1 MKFGPDKV
9 TVVEAD
15 AILRQYVAT
24 TLTDAGFQVFAEPGA
39 TLKNIVESMPDVIVL
54 GANPPQL
61 DCCDLLADVKG
72 SEQTRQIRVI
82 MVSTGASA
90 ERVRGLELGAD
101 DVLSLPIDDH
111 ELLARVR
118 AQLREKRPED
128 ELRETLHNERQS
140 RQQARRILDAI
151 SQGRRTLRFGI
162 VSVVALALVTMGIIA
177 LLSWRSQKQNVRVY
191 AALTKLQTSLA
202 SERGLI
208 EQARI
213 ARKQAEQNAPTSS
226 EGQRQILKRKSEQLH
241 DQMARSNASQVG
253 ELEKQLRASNERLQ
267 KLETEK
273 TVAEDVIRSYSSSVC
288 LLHIAVGFRD
298 KVSGL
303 TLRYTTLTPPNS
315 APADGNGIPVRIGGA
330 GAEVRMDILGTGFL
344 VSSDGRII
352 TNHHVIEPWW
362 EDKKIAELLEQ
373 APGLEPFVTGMT
385 AYFPGITRGIPV
397 KLQNIS
403 SEADLAVVTGSISGL
418 NLKPLVMDDDTHAPI
433 SGEPVVLLGYPTG
446 INAILARSS
455 EDALRSM
462 AAKAN
467 GDSTNLITE
476 LARQKLIRPVSTQGH
491 IGDVLPDKIIYDAQ
505 TASGGSGGP
514 LFNSA
519 GKVIAINVAIL
530 TDFAGSNFAIP
541 VRYAKRLLV
550 H

>member
-15 AILRQYVAT
+15 AIRREYVAGI
-24 TLTDAGFQVFAEPGA
+24 LTDAGFQVFAEPAA
-39 TLKNIVESMPDVIVL
+39 TLKNIVESMPDIIVL

-82 MVSTGASA
+82 MVSAGASV

-101 DVLSLPIDDH
+101 DVLSLPINNH

-140 RQQARRILDAI
+140 RQQARRILDAL

-162 VSVVALALVTMGIIA
+162 VSLIAVALVATGIIA
-177 LLSWRSQKQNVRVY
+177 LLSLRSQKQNVRVD

-202 SERGLI
+202 SEHGLI

-226 EGQRQILKRKSEQLH
+226 EGQRQILKGKSEELR
-241 DQMARSNASQVG
+241 DQRPRSDASQVG
-253 ELEKQLRASNERLQ
+253 ELEKKLRASNERLQ
-267 KLETEK
+267 KLETER

-288 LLHIAVGFRD
+288 LLHIAVVFRD
-298 KVSGL
+298 EVSGL
-303 TLRYTTLTPPNS
+303 ALRYTTSTPPEL

-330 GAEVRMDILGTGFL
+330 GAEVHMDVLGTGFL

-362 EDKKIAELLEQ
+362 KDERIAELLEQ
-373 APGLEPFVTGMT
+373 APGLEPIVAAMT
-385 AYFPGITRGIPV
+385 AYFPGITRGIPL
-397 KLQNIS
+397 KLQKIS
-403 SEADLAVVTGSISGL
+403 SDADLAVVTGDISGL
-418 NLKPLVMDDDTHAPI
+418 NLKALVLDDDPSAAI

-455 EDALRSM
+455 ENALRSM

-467 GDSTNLITE
+467 GDSTNLMTE

-550 H
+550 Q

>member
-1 MKFGPDKV
+1 MKFRPDKV

-15 AILRQYVAT
+15 AILREYVASI
-24 TLTDAGFQVFAEPGA
+24 LTDAGLQVFAEPAA
-39 TLKNIVESMPDVIVL
+39 TLKNIAESMPDVIVM
-54 GANPPQL
+54 GANPPQM

-82 MVSTGASA
+82 MVSAGATA

-101 DVLSLPIDDH
+101 DVLSIPFNDH

-140 RQQARRILDAI
+140 RQQARRILHAI
-151 SQGRRTLRFGI
+151 SEGRRTLRFGFMSLI
-162 VSVVALALVTMGIIA
+162 AAAFVATGIIA
-177 LLSWRSQKQNVRVY
+177 LLSLRSQEHNVRVD
-191 AALTKLQTSLA
+191 AAVTKLQTSLA

-208 EQARI
+208 EQARM
-213 ARKQAEQNAPTSS
+213 AGKQVEQNAPTSS
-226 EGQRQILKRKSEQLH
+226 EGQRQILNLKSEELR
-241 DQMARSNASQVG
+241 DQMPSSDASQVG
-253 ELEKQLRASNERLQ
+253 RLEKQLRASNERLR
-267 KLETEK
+267 KLETEN
-273 TVAEDVIRSYSSSVC
+273 TVAEDVIRSYFSSVC
-288 LLHIAVGFRD
+288 LLHIAVVFRD
-298 KVSGL
+298 KASGL
-303 TLRYTTLTPPNS
+303 TLRYTTLTPPKL
-315 APADGNGIPVRIGGA
+315 AQADGNSIPVQIGGA
-330 GAEVRMDILGTGFL
+330 GAEVRRDVLGTGFL

-362 EDKKIAELLEQ
+362 KDESIAALLKQ
-373 APGLEPFVTGMT
+373 VPGLEPIVTGMT
-385 AYFPGITRGIPV
+385 AYFPGITRGISLKV
-397 KLQNIS
+397 QKIS
-403 SEADLAVVTGSISGL
+403 SDADLAEVSGDISGL
-418 NLKPLVMDDDTHAPI
+418 NLKALVMDDDPHAAI

-467 GDSTNLITE
+467 GDSANFMTE
-476 LARQKLIRPVSTQGH
+476 LARQKLIRPLSTQGH

-519 GKVIAINVAIL
+519 GEVIAINVAIL

-541 VRYAKRLLV
+541 VRFAKRLLAQ
-550 H
+550 

>member
-15 AILRQYVAT
+15 TILRQYVAGI
-24 TLTDAGFQVFAEPGA
+24 LTDAGFQVFAEPTA
-39 TLKNIVESMPDVIVL
+39 TLKNIVESMPDIIVL

-61 DCCDLLADVKG
+61 DCCDLVADVKN

-82 MVSTGASA
+82 MMSAGASA

-101 DVLSLPIDDH
+101 DVLSLPINDY

-140 RQQARRILDAI
+140 RQQARRILDAL
-151 SQGRRTLRFGI
+151 SQGRRILRFGV
-162 VSVVALALVTMGIIA
+162 VSFIAVALFATGIIA
-177 LLSWRSQKQNVRVY
+177 LLALRSQKQNVRVD
-191 AALTKLQTSLA
+191 AALTKLQTTLA
-202 SERGLI
+202 SEGGLI

-213 ARKQAEQNAPTSS
+213 ARKQAEENAPSS
-226 EGQRQILKRKSEQLH
+226 GEGQRKLRDQLPSS
-241 DQMARSNASQVG
+241 DASQVG
-253 ELEKQLRASNERLQ
+253 EIEKQLRASNERLQ

-273 TVAEDVIRSYSSSVC
+273 TVAADVIRSYSSSVC
-288 LLHIAVGFRD
+288 LLHIAVVFRD

-303 TLRYTTLTPPNS
+303 PLRYTTLTPPKL

-330 GAEVRMDILGTGFL
+330 GADVRMDVLGTGFL

-352 TNHHVIEPWW
+352 TNHHVVEPWW
-362 EDKKIAELLEQ
+362 KDESITELLKQ
-373 APGLEPFVTGMT
+373 APGLEPIVAVMT
-385 AYFPGITRGIPV
+385 AYFPGITRGIPL
-397 KLQNIS
+397 KLQKIS
-403 SEADLAVVTGSISGL
+403 FDADLAELTANTSGL
-418 NLKPLVMDDDTHAPI
+418 NLKALVMDDDPYAAT

-467 GDSTNLITE
+467 GDSTNLMTE
-476 LARQKLIRPVSTQGH
+476 LARQKLIRPLSTQGH

-519 GKVIAINVAIL
+519 GKVIAINVAVL

-541 VRYAKRLLV
+541 VRYAKRLLA

>member
-9 TVVEAD
+9 AVVEAD
-15 AILRQYVAT
+15 AILREYVASI
-24 TLTDAGFQVFAEPGA
+24 LTDAGFLVFAEPVA

-82 MVSTGASA
+82 MVSAGASA
-90 ERVRGLELGAD
+90 ERARGLELGAD
-101 DVLSLPIDDH
+101 DVLSLPINDH

-140 RQQARRILDAI
+140 RQQARRIIEAL
-151 SQGRRTLRFGI
+151 SQGRRALRFGI
-162 VSVVALALVTMGIIA
+162 VSVIALALVVTGVIA

-208 EQARI
+208 EQSRTAT
-213 ARKQAEQNAPTSS
+213 KQAEQSAPTSS
-226 EGQRQILKRKSEQLH
+226 EPHRKIFKRKTQERRDKVDKS
-241 DQMARSNASQVG
+241 DPSQVA
-253 ELEKQLRASNERLQ
+253 ELEKQLHASNERLQ

-273 TVAEDVIRSYSSSVC
+273 TVAEDVIRSYFSSVC
-288 LLHIAVGFRD
+288 LLHIAVIFRD

-303 TLRYTTLTPPNS
+303 TLRYTTLTPPKS
-315 APADGNGIPVRIGGA
+315 AQAGVNGIPVRIGGA
-330 GAEVRMDILGTGFL
+330 GAEVRMDVFGTGFL

-352 TNHHVIEPWW
+352 TNHHVVEPWW
-362 EDKKIAELLEQ
+362 EDESITELLKQ
-373 APGLEPFVTGMT
+373 APGLEPIVAGMT
-385 AYFPGITRGIPV
+385 AYFPGITRGIPL
-397 KLQNIS
+397 KLQRIS
-403 SEADLAVVTGSISGL
+403 SDADLAVVTGNISGL
-418 NLKPLVMDDDTHAPI
+418 NLKALIMDDDRHAAI
-433 SGEPVVLLGYPTG
+433 SGEPVILLGYPTG

-462 AAKAN
+462 AAEAN
-467 GDSTNLITE
+467 GDSTNLMTE

-491 IGDVLPDKIIYDAQ
+491 IGDVLADKVIYDAQ

-530 TDFAGSNFAIP
+530 PDFAGSNFAIP
-541 VRYAKRLLV
+541 VRFANRLLV

>member
-1 MKFGPDKV
+1 MKFGHDIV

-15 AILRQYVAT
+15 AILREYVAGI
-24 TLTDAGFQVFAEPGA
+24 LTDAGFQVFAEPTA
-39 TLKNIVESMPDVIVL
+39 TLKNIVESMPDIIVL

-72 SEQTRQIRVI
+72 SEQTNQIRVI
-82 MVSTGASA
+82 MVSAGASA

-101 DVLSLPIDDH
+101 DVLSLPINDH

-128 ELRETLHNERQS
+128 ELRETLHNERRS
-140 RQQARRILDAI
+140 RQHTRRILDAI
-151 SQGRRTLRFGI
+151 SQGRRTLRFGVI
-162 VSVVALALVTMGIIA
+162 SLIAVALVATGIIA
-177 LLSWRSQKQNVRVY
+177 LLSLRSQKQNVRVD
-191 AALTKLQTSLA
+191 ATLTKLQTSLA

-226 EGQRQILKRKSEQLH
+226 EGQRQILKQKSEELR
-241 DQMARSNASQVG
+241 DEMPRSDPSQVG
-253 ELEKQLRASNERLQ
+253 RLEKQLRASNERLQ

-288 LLHIAVGFRD
+288 LLHIAVVFRD

-303 TLRYTTLTPPNS
+303 TLRYTTLTPPKL

-330 GAEVRMDILGTGFL
+330 GAEVRMDVLGTGFL

-352 TNHHVIEPWW
+352 TNHHVVEPWW
-362 EDKKIAELLEQ
+362 KDERITELLEQ
-373 APGLEPFVTGMT
+373 VPGLEPSVAATT
-385 AYFPGITRGIPV
+385 AYFPGVTRGIPLT
-397 KLQNIS
+397 LQRIS
-403 SEADLAVVTGSISGL
+403 SDADLAMVTGNISGL
-418 NLKPLVMDDDTHAPI
+418 NLKALVMDDDPYAAI

-455 EDALRSM
+455 EDALHSM

-467 GDSTNLITE
+467 GDSTNLMTE
-476 LARQKLIRPVSTQGH
+476 LARQKLIRPLSTQGH
-491 IGDVLPDKIIYDAQ
+491 IGDVLPDKIIYDAK

-541 VRYAKRLLV
+541 VRYAKQLLV